1 MATTP
6 GNVLLDATGH
16 PLTDASGNVRIVPAS
31 GVCATCCGGGGGGNP
46 CTNAASSI
54 SIVGYTSTMFPTC
67 PGVQAPVGSDCPWT
81 GIFDYFDTSNC
92 AYSARACF
100 AGGGCFDC
108 SMNGMRLCG
117 INSGN
122 STPPYAAGIPAV
134 AEGSTLTSQGFGGYS
149 WVAGNLY
156 CAIYVYASDGND
168 SLLAWAGEATNSGSF
183 ATTYTRVAGC
193 CGSPASVTLG

>member
-1 MATTP
+1 MRAETCGSFRLLESALHVAVVEVVVTRVRMLP
-6 GNVLLDATGH
+6 AAFLLWGIPQQCFLPALAFKLLLEVIARGLAYLIILIHQIAPILQGHVLL
-16 PLTDASGNVRIVPAS
+16 
-31 GVCATCCGGGGGGNP
+31 
-46 CTNAASSI
+46 
-54 SIVGYTSTMFPTC
+54 
-67 PGVQAPVGSDCPWT
+67 
-81 GIFDYFDTSNC
+81 
-92 AYSARACF
+92 
-100 AGGGCFDC
+100 GGGCFDC